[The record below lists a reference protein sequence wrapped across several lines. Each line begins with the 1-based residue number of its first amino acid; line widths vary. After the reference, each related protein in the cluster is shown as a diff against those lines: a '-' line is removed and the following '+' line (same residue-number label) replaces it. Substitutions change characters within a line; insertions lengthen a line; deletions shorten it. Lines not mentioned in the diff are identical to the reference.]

1 VIEAAEPHEGARNEL
16 FRPRRCAA
24 GCAHLESGE
33 RMFESRVLGVDPG
46 LARLGL
52 AVVDGSGRKTALVW
66 AGAVDTA
73 SDAEESERLRQLCA
87 AVREAI
93 AAHRPASVAVE
104 RVAWNKNHVS
114 ALSVARAT
122 GAIMVVAADA
132 GLSVSEYGPNEV
144 KIAVTGMGNA
154 DKQQVRRALVRVHGL
169 QDVPMQADAAD
180 AVAVALTHLVGARM
194 RGLARSG
201 SR

>member
-1 VIEAAEPHEGARNEL
+1 
-16 FRPRRCAA
+16 
-24 GCAHLESGE
+24 
-33 RMFESRVLGVDPG
+33 MFESRVLGVDPG

-52 AVVDGSGRKTALVW
+52 AVVDGDGRKTDLVW

-73 SDAEESERLRQLCA
+73 TGSEESERLRQLCV

-93 AAHRPASVAVE
+93 SAHRPSSMAVE

-114 ALSVARAT
+114 ALTVARAT

-132 GLSVSEYGPNEV
+132 GLSVDRVRSQRGEDRGDRD
-144 KIAVTGMGNA
+144 GQRRQG
-154 DKQQVRRALVRVHGL
+154 QVRRALVRVHGL
-169 QDVPMQADAAD
+169 QDVPTQADAAD

>member
-1 VIEAAEPHEGARNEL
+1 MATRL
-16 FRPRRCAA
+16 FGPRRCAA
-24 GCAHLESGE
+24 GRAHLESSE
-33 RMFESRVLGVDPG
+33 RMFENRVLGVDPG

-52 AVVDGSGRKTALVW
+52 AVVVGDGRKIDLIW

-73 SDAEESERLRQLCA
+73 SGSEESERLRQLCA

-93 AAHRPASVAVE
+93 SQHRPTSMAVE

-122 GAIMVVAADA
+122 GAVMVVAADA
-132 GLSVSEYGPNEV
+132 GLSVTEYGPNEV

-154 DKQQVRRALVRVHGL
+154 DKAQVRRALVKVHGL
-169 QDVPMQADAAD
+169 HDVPAQADAAD

-194 RGLARSG
+194 RGLARLG

>member
-1 VIEAAEPHEGARNEL
+1 
-16 FRPRRCAA
+16 
-24 GCAHLESGE
+24 
-33 RMFESRVLGVDPG
+33 MFETRVLGVDPG

-52 AVVDGSGRKTALVW
+52 AVVDGDGREADLIW

-73 SDAEESERLRQLCA
+73 TGSEESARLRQLCV

-93 AAHRPASVAVE
+93 AVHRPSSMAVE
-104 RVAWNKNHVS
+104 RVAWNKNQVS
-114 ALSVARAT
+114 ALTVARAT

-132 GLSVSEYGPNEV
+132 GLSVTEYGPNEV

-154 DKQQVRRALVRVHGL
+154 DKAQVRRALVRVHGL
-169 QDVPMQADAAD
+169 QDVPLQADAAD

-201 SR
+201 YR

>member
-1 VIEAAEPHEGARNEL
+1 
-16 FRPRRCAA
+16 
-24 GCAHLESGE
+24 
-33 RMFESRVLGVDPG
+33 MFERRVLGVDPG

-52 AVVDGSGRKTALVW
+52 AVVDGEGRKTTLVW
-66 AGAVDTA
+66 SGAVATA
-73 SDAEESERLRQLCA
+73 TDSEESERLRQLCA

-93 AAHRPASVAVE
+93 AIHRPSSMAVE

-114 ALSVARAT
+114 ALTVARAT

-132 GLSVSEYGPNEV
+132 GLSVAEYGPNEV

-154 DKQQVRRALVRVHGL
+154 DKEQVRRALVKVHGL
-169 QDVPMQADAAD
+169 KEVPVQADAAD

-194 RGLARSG
+194 RSLARLG

>member
-1 VIEAAEPHEGARNEL
+1 
-16 FRPRRCAA
+16 
-24 GCAHLESGE
+24 
-33 RMFESRVLGVDPG
+33 MFERRVLGVDPG

-52 AVVDGSGRKTALVW
+52 AVVEGNGRTAALIW
-66 AGAVDTA
+66 AGAVETA
-73 SDAEESERLRQLCA
+73 AGSQESERLRLLCV

-93 AAHRPASVAVE
+93 SVHRPASMAVE
-104 RVAWNKNHVS
+104 RVAWNKNQVS
-114 ALSVARAT
+114 ALTVARAT

-132 GLSVSEYGPNEV
+132 GLSVTEYGPNEV

-154 DKQQVRRALVRVHGL
+154 DKQQVRRALVKVHGL
-169 QDVPMQADAAD
+169 KEVPVQADAAD

-194 RGLARSG
+194 RDLARLG

>member
-1 VIEAAEPHEGARNEL
+1 
-16 FRPRRCAA
+16 
-24 GCAHLESGE
+24 
-33 RMFESRVLGVDPG
+33 MFERRVLGVDPG

-52 AVVDGSGRKTALVW
+52 AVVDGVGRKADLIW
-66 AGAVDTA
+66 AGAVETA
-73 SDAEESERLRQLCA
+73 AGSEESKRLRQLCV

-93 AAHRPASVAVE
+93 ATHRPSWMAVE
-104 RVAWNKNHVS
+104 RVSWNKNHVS
-114 ALSVARAT
+114 ALTVARAT

-132 GLSVSEYGPNEV
+132 GLSVTEYGPNEV

-154 DKQQVRRALVRVHGL
+154 DKAQVRRALVKVHGL
-169 QDVPMQADAAD
+169 QDVPSQADAAD

-194 RGLARSG
+194 RALVRSG

>member
-1 VIEAAEPHEGARNEL
+1 
-16 FRPRRCAA
+16 
-24 GCAHLESGE
+24 
-33 RMFESRVLGVDPG
+33 MFESRVLGVDPG

-52 AVVDGSGRKTALVW
+52 AVVDGAGRKTELIW

-73 SDAEESERLRQLCA
+73 SGSEESERLRQLCA

-93 AAHRPASVAVE
+93 SAHRPSSMAVE

-132 GLSVSEYGPNEV
+132 GLSVTEYGPNEV

-154 DKQQVRRALVRVHGL
+154 DKAQVRRALVRVHGL
-169 QDVPMQADAAD
+169 RDVPPQADAAD
-180 AVAVALTHLVGARM
+180 AVAVALTHLMGARM
-194 RGLARSG
+194 RGLARLG

>member
-1 VIEAAEPHEGARNEL
+1 
-16 FRPRRCAA
+16 
-24 GCAHLESGE
+24 
-33 RMFESRVLGVDPG
+33 MFESRVLGVDPG

-52 AVVDGSGRKTALVW
+52 AVVEGNGRKAALIW
-66 AGAVDTA
+66 AGAVETP
-73 SDAEESERLRQLCA
+73 SGSEESERLRHLCVA
-87 AVREAI
+87 MREAI
-93 AAHRPASVAVE
+93 SVHRPASVAVE

-114 ALSVARAT
+114 ALTVARAT

-132 GLSVSEYGPNEV
+132 GLPVAEYGPNEV

-154 DKQQVRRALVRVHGL
+154 DKEQVRRALVKVHGL
-169 QDVPMQADAAD
+169 KEVPVQADAAD

-194 RGLARSG
+194 RSLARLG

>member
-1 VIEAAEPHEGARNEL
+1 
-16 FRPRRCAA
+16 
-24 GCAHLESGE
+24 
-33 RMFESRVLGVDPG
+33 MFERRVLGVDPG

-52 AVVDGSGRKTALVW
+52 AVVEGNGRRAALIW
-66 AGAVDTA
+66 AGAVETA
-73 SDAEESERLRQLCA
+73 AGSEESARLRQLCL

-93 AAHRPASVAVE
+93 SVHQPASMAEE
-104 RVAWNKNHVS
+104 RMAWNKNHVS

-132 GLSVSEYGPNEV
+132 GLPVTEYGPNEV

-154 DKQQVRRALVRVHGL
+154 DKAQVRRALVKVHGL
-169 QDVPMQADAAD
+169 TEVPAQADAAD

-194 RGLARSG
+194 RDLARLG

>member
-1 VIEAAEPHEGARNEL
+1 
-16 FRPRRCAA
+16 
-24 GCAHLESGE
+24 
-33 RMFESRVLGVDPG
+33 MFESRVLGVDPG

-52 AVVDGSGRKTALVW
+52 AVVDGEGRRTHLVW

-73 SDAEESERLRQLCA
+73 SGSEESERLRQLCV
-87 AVREAI
+87 AVRDAI
-93 AAHRPASVAVE
+93 SAHRPTSVALE

-132 GLSVSEYGPNEV
+132 GLPVSEYGPNEV

-154 DKQQVRRALVRVHGL
+154 DKGQVRRALVRVHGL
-169 QDVPMQADAAD
+169 QDVPLQADAAD

>member
-1 VIEAAEPHEGARNEL
+1 
-16 FRPRRCAA
+16 
-24 GCAHLESGE
+24 
-33 RMFESRVLGVDPG
+33 MFERRVLGVDPG

-52 AVVDGSGRKTALVW
+52 AVVEGNGRKAALIW

-73 SDAEESERLRQLCA
+73 AGSQESERLRHLCL

-93 AAHRPASVAVE
+93 SAHRPASMAVE
-104 RVAWNKNHVS
+104 RVAWNKNQVS
-114 ALSVARAT
+114 ALTVARAT

-132 GLSVSEYGPNEV
+132 GLSVTEYGPNEV

-154 DKQQVRRALVRVHGL
+154 DKQQVRKALVKVHGL
-169 QDVPMQADAAD
+169 KEVPVQPDAAD

-194 RGLARSG
+194 RDLARLG